1 MFGVRCTVYGQGGKT
16 RPCAIRRT
24 RQDTPTL
31 LLLMA
36 VRKPARV
43 LECPQPKQMRLVGA
57 SSDPSAETYAKPDIT
72 IRPARDTST
81 SQ

>member
-1 MFGVRCTVYGQGGKT
+1 MFGVRCTVYGQAGK
-16 RPCAIRRT
+16 
-24 RQDTPTL
+24 QDPAPSVERGKIPPAL
-31 LLLMA
+31 LLSMT
-36 VRKPARV
+36 VRQPARV

-57 SSDPSAETYAKPDIT
+57 SSDPSAETYAKPGIT